1 MEGNFSGFL
10 NNVELCDRS
19 PGTPG
24 LLLILIESTCVVIK
38 NVTNLLPVMEKCD
51 ITAIQGRKKC
61 KDKAD
66 KVGKSAETMLE

>member
-24 LLLILIESTCVVIK
+24 LLLILIESTCVAIK
-38 NVTNLLPVMEKCD
+38 NVTNL
-51 ITAIQGRKKC
+51 
-61 KDKAD
+61 
-66 KVGKSAETMLE
+66 

>member
-1 MEGNFSGFL
+1 MHVFSK
-10 NNVELCDRS
+10 NNHAILCDRS

-24 LLLILIESTCVVIK
+24 LLLILIESTCVAIK
-38 NVTNLLPVMEKCD
+38 NVTNLWPVMEKCD

-61 KDKAD
+61 EDKAN

>member
-1 MEGNFSGFL
+1 
-10 NNVELCDRS
+10 VA
-19 PGTPG
+19 
-24 LLLILIESTCVVIK
+24 IK

-51 ITAIQGRKKC
+51 ITAIQGRKKY

>member
-1 MEGNFSGFL
+1 MPKYKIIRADNSKRVICPLF
-10 NNVELCDRS
+10 
-19 PGTPG
+19 
-24 LLLILIESTCVVIK
+24 LIESTCVAIK

>member
-1 MEGNFSGFL
+1 MEGSFSGFL

-24 LLLILIESTCVVIK
+24 LLLILIESTCVAIK
-38 NVTNLLPVMEKCD
+38 NVTNLLPAMGKCD

-61 KDKAD
+61 KDKAN